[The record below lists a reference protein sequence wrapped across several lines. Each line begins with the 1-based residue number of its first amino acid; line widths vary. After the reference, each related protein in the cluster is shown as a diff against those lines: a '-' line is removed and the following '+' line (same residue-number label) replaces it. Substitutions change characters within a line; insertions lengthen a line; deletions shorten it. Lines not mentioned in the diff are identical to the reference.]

1 VEHGEDC
8 AGLRERKKI
17 ATRAAISHAA
27 IRLAL
32 RHGLE
37 NVRVPDIAAEAD
49 VAPRTYNNYFSS
61 IPEAICA
68 LASDRAMGIGD
79 AVRQRP
85 EGEPLAEAIGNAMS
99 GLDPSIGSD
108 KEVVRMIVS
117 TPVLRG
123 EFFKTVVARDA
134 ALAEAIAERVGAK
147 PDDLF
152 PQVLAAAYSSVTRVV
167 TTRWLKSG
175 DDTDYATLLRAALDL
190 VAPMAAAYQAGA
202 YQSGAYQ
209 AAAYQSEER

>member
-37 NVRVPDIAAEAD
+37 NVRVPDIAAEAG

-68 LASDRAMGIGD
+68 VAVERAMGIGD

-85 EGEPLAEAIGNAMS
+85 DSEPLAEAISNAMT
-99 GLDPSIGSD
+99 GADPALQSD

-134 ALAEAIAERVGAK
+134 ALAGAIAERVGAK

-167 TTRWLKSG
+167 TTRWLQSD
-175 DDTDYATLLRAALDL
+175 DDTDYATMLRAALDL
-190 VAPMAAAYQAGA
+190 VAPMAAAYQ
-202 YQSGAYQ
+202 S
-209 AAAYQSEER
+209 AAYQCDER

>member
-1 VEHGEDC
+1 VTYGGDC

-17 ATRAAISHAA
+17 ATREAISRAA

-32 RHGLE
+32 RQGLE
-37 NVRVPDIAAEAD
+37 NVRVPDIAAAAG

-68 LASDRAMGIGD
+68 LAADRAMGIGD

-85 EGEPLAEAIGNAMS
+85 EGEPLAGAISNAMAA
-99 GLDPSIGSD
+99 LDPSAGSD
-108 KEVVRMIVS
+108 KEIVRLIVS

-147 PDDLF
+147 ADDLF

-167 TTRWLKSG
+167 TQRWLRSD

-190 VAPMAAAYQAGA
+190 VAPMAAAYE
-202 YQSGAYQ
+202 S
-209 AAAYQSEER
+209 AASQSEEKQTC